1 MRSPP
6 REYEGE
12 LDPRSGTER
21 WRPVRDEERRGEL
34 SPMEKA
40 EGWGRSRRDGNGSPT
55 FGRKD
60 SWRDAPDSARSR
72 KLERLSLIH
81 I

>member
-1 MRSPP
+1 
-6 REYEGE
+6 
-12 LDPRSGTER
+12 
-21 WRPVRDEERRGEL
+21 
-34 SPMEKA
+34 MEKA

-72 KLERLSLIH
+72 KLERKESWRIATAAVARFLR
-81 I
+81 